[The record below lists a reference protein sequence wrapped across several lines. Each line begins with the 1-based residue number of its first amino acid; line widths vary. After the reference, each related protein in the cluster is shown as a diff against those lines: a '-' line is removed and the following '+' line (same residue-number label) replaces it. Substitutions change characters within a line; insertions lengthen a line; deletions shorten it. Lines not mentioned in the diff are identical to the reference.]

1 MGKII
6 KLIQSLHE
14 QNLDSTLI
22 NKLYNMLHKK
32 QDLND
37 DTINL
42 DNSNIVGEITFITP
56 VYRDYVDYIRN
67 VFVNLVIHAT
77 DYYVRFYDSKAE
89 EQCARLYGDG
99 VGVTEN
105 QLAAVTSMR
114 QSDWGPTCQI
124 VDFPEFKYFTGIKVI
139 DEMFTGS
146 TENKNTTLRTITLP
160 NSITYIGR
168 SGYAGG
174 FYGTSIESIIIPD
187 NVTIRAAAF
196 CNCKKLKHVTLGYG
210 CYIDWQAFQY
220 CDLLENFDLNGATY
234 IGTSA
239 FNDCLSMTSIVIPNT
254 VNGIGSGVFS
264 GSGITSLTFES
275 GNDSNSL
282 TLSGSTS
289 GWEQGRGTFARMNNA
304 IKYIRLPKR
313 LTELK
318 DDALANSQ
326 KLNYVFTSTTPPSV
340 TGNGSL
346 GYINYSTLYVPDE
359 AIEAY
364 KAAPGFSD
372 WISNI
377 KPASEFVA

>member
-146 TENKNTTLRTITLP
+146 TANQNTTLRTITLP

-196 CNCKKLKHVTLGYG
+196 YNCKKLKHVTLGYG
-210 CYIDWQAFQY
+210 CYIDMQAFY
-220 CDLLENFDLNGATY
+220 KCTLLENFDLNGATY

-239 FNDCLSMTSIVIPNT
+239 FIDCLSMTSIVIPNT
-254 VNGIGSGVFS
+254 VNGIGDSVFS

-275 GNDSNSL
+275 GNDNNPL
-282 TLSGSTS
+282 TLQGSTN
-289 GWEQGRGTFARMNNA
+289 GYRPGTFRLMNSDL
-304 IKYIRLPKR
+304 KYIILPKR

-318 DDALANSQ
+318 DNALGNTT
-326 KLNYVFTSTTPPSV
+326 KINFVFTSTTPPSV
-340 TGNGSL
+340 TGNGEL
-346 GYINYSTLYVPDE
+346 GYVDESWLYVPDE